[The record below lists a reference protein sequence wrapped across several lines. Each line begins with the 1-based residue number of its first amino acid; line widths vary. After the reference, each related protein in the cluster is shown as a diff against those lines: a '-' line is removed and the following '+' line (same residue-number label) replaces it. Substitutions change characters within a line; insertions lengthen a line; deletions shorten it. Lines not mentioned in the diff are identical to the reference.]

1 MESTNTITSSGS
13 RSAQFLASQDPKFRA
28 KYRRAWPQNLVFFAA
43 LEEEL
48 KEVLRETRYKECW
61 RGFNSHF
68 HDDSRRVGDV
78 VVWCL
83 DG

>member
-1 MESTNTITSSGS
+1 MESTATISSQGS
-13 RSAQFLASQDPKFRA
+13 RSAQFQAAQDPKYKA
-28 KYRRAWPQNLVFFAA
+28 AYRRAWPQNLVFFAA
-43 LEEEL
+43 LGGEL
-48 KEVLRETRYKECW
+48 RDVLAETRYRECW

-68 HDDSRRVGDV
+68 HDDARRVGDV